1 MPTLKISPFLG
12 MAPRTS
18 ERLIADGMSES
29 AENVNL
35 TSGEIRPLRS
45 PKMYAAM
52 NTLTSVYRAESGG
65 NEKWFGWS
73 DLDVDVARAPLASD
87 VEQRYYWTGDGEPR
101 YSTFGNLTESSNIIN
116 LGSSTL
122 WALGVPNPTTAV
134 SVSHSG
140 GTGSATTRFYRY
152 TFVTA
157 LGEES
162 GPSPVSAEVT
172 GKIDGTWNIGG
183 TTAMQ
188 AVPANSGSGMT
199 TAFAAGKTTY
209 SHATNLHWLRVGD
222 QVVINSTNYSVTDV
236 PTTKSFKV
244 SGDTSAHTS
253 WARVAN
259 WNTSG
264 MYRRLYRTTG
274 STGAWQMV
282 SEYVSTDPLYAGWT
296 SATTFSDTYLDSA
309 IAGDDLISETW
320 EPAPAALKG
329 LGFLPSGAAYGFVNN
344 LLCFSEPYQPHA
356 WPTSY
361 QLATDYPIVGASSYG
376 TVVVAAT
383 GANPYLADGVEPASA
398 TLQRIDNVWPCLS
411 KRGVV
416 SFGGG
421 VFFPTKIGLAFVSAA
436 GPQLATAQ
444 LYSQYEW
451 DSVNSETFSAAT
463 YNGLYYTTRTAGD
476 TTDILVIA
484 PSGWVTT
491 YNITTDVLYTDPSQG
506 RLYYV
511 SGTDVLELEP
521 TEGVTLP
528 YSWKSKTFVTAV
540 PMNIGACRIDAT
552 FSMTPAEQA
561 AIDAANLAL
570 APAIL
575 ADTTGLFN
583 ASVFNAVTVNGQT
596 VNPTPTPSESLQFT
610 LYADGDVF
618 FTKTVVDNKVFRLP
632 AGKKYDTYAFRIAGN
647 VPVQS
652 IVLGE
657 TADSLRTA

>member
-1 MPTLKISPFLG
+1 MPAVRLSSFG
-12 MAPRTS
+12 GAVPRVEPRNLT
-18 ERLIADGMSES
+18 ETAATEAI
-29 AENVNL
+29 NVRL
-35 TSGEIRPLRS
+35 TSGRIDPV
-45 PKMYAAM
+45 YYQDAVAACKDEAQTIFRLP
-52 NTLTSVYRAESGG
+52 NALWLSWTE
-65 NEKWFGWS
+65 
-73 DLDVDVARAPLASD
+73 DVDVALPATAGDSTYRFYFTSD
-87 VEQRYYWTGDGEPR
+87 AFEPR
-101 YSTFGNLTESSNIIN
+101 VSNAALAGSTSPPDS
-116 LGSSTL
+116 
-122 WALGVPNPTTAV
+122 WYVLGVTPPVTKLTTTP
-134 SVSHSG
+134 SG
-140 GTGSATTRFYRY
+140 GSGTLESRTYVY
-152 TFVTA
+152 TFVTQW
-157 LGEES
+157 GEES
-162 GPSPVSAEVT
+162 APSPAATIVS
-172 GKIDGTWNIGG
+172 GYPSGTWALSGMDVAPTNTYTISAAVWSAGVLTLTVNTTFG
-183 TTAMQ
+183 LRAGEYITLSGLAPASLNTTHKVASAATTTVTIALAADPGTITDQSGTATRVAPHNTTSMRKRIYRSVTVGTDTKYYYVKEIAVADTTA
-188 AVPANSGSGMT
+188 SDD
-199 TAFAAGKTTY
+199 
-209 SHATNLHWLRVGD
+209 VGAD
-222 QVVINSTNYSVTDV
+222 IGEEL
-236 PTTKSFKV
+236 PTT
-244 SGDTSAHTS
+244 
-253 WARVAN
+253 
-259 WNTSG
+259 
-264 MYRRLYRTTG
+264 
-274 STGAWQMV
+274 
-282 SEYVSTDPLYAGWT
+282 GWVM
-296 SATTFSDTYLDSA
+296 
-309 IAGDDLISETW
+309 
-320 EPAPAALKG
+320 PPVG
-329 LGFLPSGAAYGFVNN
+329 LRGLLALPSGAMVGFSDNR
-344 LLCFSEPYQPHA
+344 LCYSEPNSPYA
-356 WPTSY
+356 WPTTY
-361 QLATDYPIVGASSYG
+361 QLISDYSIVGIGAFG
-376 TVVVAAT
+376 TAVVVGTAGT
-383 GANPYLADGVEPASA
+383 PYVAQGVTPESTTMA
-398 TLQRIDNVWPCLS
+398 RISELWPCLS

-451 DSVNSETFSAAT
+451 DSVNSETFHAAT